1 MCPQT
6 PASVFVC
13 GRGMVVCCRW
23 ESLSLSV
30 GCVLRESRVGAAW
43 PGGAGPVPPSGSSER
58 QRELRRRS
66 RHLPSSQDR
75 LWLSCC
81 TWVHLAGV
89 RGPQA
94 HRQGRCGVLSSRR
107 SPGQSPPGEGCV
119 GLSRNP
125 AGTPRPALSGVP
137 AVTCHMGLG
146 GPLTEPAA
154 LYSQLE
160 GWGAGDRGLYRHRW
174 CGDGSEVPRRTAA

>member
-1 MCPQT
+1 MSPDPSVRVCVRTRDGGVLQVGKPVAERGVCPAGE
-6 PASVFVC
+6 P
-13 GRGMVVCCRW
+13 GRGCLARRGWACSPLGVFREAEGAPSEVTASPVLPGP
-23 ESLSLSV
+23 SLAL
-30 GCVLRESRVGAAW
+30 VLHLGP
-43 PGGAGPVPPSGSSER
+43 PGRGE
-58 QRELRRRS
+58 
-66 RHLPSSQDR
+66 
-75 LWLSCC
+75 
-81 TWVHLAGV
+81 
-89 RGPQA
+89 GPQA